1 MASEDNE
8 DKTEAPTAHRLEKA
22 REEGQI
28 PRSKE
33 LTSLLVML
41 VGVCILWFGGEMFGR
56 RLSMALASGLRFDH
70 KIINDPGLFV
80 GQVIM
85 MLKTALMGMLP
96 LLTGVVIIA
105 LIAPVMLGG
114 LVFSTKS
121 LAFNFSKLNPLSGLG
136 RLFSSQ
142 VGAELLKALMKA
154 LLMGSVAGIFVW
166 HHWPDMMRL
175 MSESPLTAMASALNL
190 AGLCALLVS
199 LSIIPMVG
207 FDVFWQIYSHLKKL
221 RMSRQDIRDEF
232 KQSEGDPHIKSRIRQ
247 MQRAAAR
254 RRMMADVPKADVIVT
269 NPTHYAVALQYDE
282 NKMSAPKVVAK
293 GSGLVALRIRELGTE
308 NRVPILEAPPLA
320 RALFR
325 HAEIGQQI
333 PGQLYAAV
341 AEVLAWVWQLKRWR
355 LSGGQRPVKPEN
367 LPVPEALDF
376 MNEKDTDG

>member
-56 RLSMALASGLRFDH
+56 RLSMALSSGLRFDH

-142 VGAELLKALMKA
+142 VGAELFKALMKA

-166 HHWPDMMRL
+166 HHWPDMMR
-175 MSESPLTAMASALNL
+175 
-190 AGLCALLVS
+190 
-199 LSIIPMVG
+199 
-207 FDVFWQIYSHLKKL
+207 
-221 RMSRQDIRDEF
+221 
-232 KQSEGDPHIKSRIRQ
+232 
-247 MQRAAAR
+247 
-254 RRMMADVPKADVIVT
+254 
-269 NPTHYAVALQYDE
+269 
-282 NKMSAPKVVAK
+282 
-293 GSGLVALRIRELGTE
+293 
-308 NRVPILEAPPLA
+308 
-320 RALFR
+320 
-325 HAEIGQQI
+325 
-333 PGQLYAAV
+333 
-341 AEVLAWVWQLKRWR
+341 
-355 LSGGQRPVKPEN
+355 
-367 LPVPEALDF
+367 
-376 MNEKDTDG
+376 